1 MKQPIVTFLQN
12 ESFYQSGTLPEERNY
27 TFLADIPEKIYDTD
41 QLYEPYIEKVVYYI
55 EKTKKSMFFGSIVEK
70 YEIVCMM
77 NMPGIPATTSIEGS
91 GSDTN
96 TKVNSTT
103 TFIDGTNSII
113 EEFNEEA
120 QSQLIDNIA
129 CQNFIQ
135 KNKHTF
141 YLESGRNYKIQIA
154 YQDKLGK
161 LSPRS
166 KPKNLTTYP
175 PSIKSLKTT
184 YFHYKTV
191 IEIETYKGYFDQ
203 LHYENIEDS
212 IQGIPLVWKGNITEA
227 KFTHDRTRYTIA
239 FSRKD
244 SRGNEIQGLKVN
256 TNYPIN
262 FWLEFEGEISE
273 KKKAYVRIIE
283 KTYRCTNY
291 TKEREIDFEQLK
303 KTGHEAG

>member
-1 MKQPIVTFLQN
+1 M
-12 ESFYQSGTLPEERNY
+12 
-27 TFLADIPEKIYDTD
+27 
-41 QLYEPYIEKVVYYI
+41 
-55 EKTKKSMFFGSIVEK
+55 
-70 YEIVCMM
+70 
-77 NMPGIPATTSIEGS
+77 
-91 GSDTN
+91 
-96 TKVNSTT
+96 
-103 TFIDGTNSII
+103 
-113 EEFNEEA
+113 
-120 QSQLIDNIA
+120 IDNIA
-129 CQNFIQ
+129 CQNSIQ
-135 KNKHTF
+135 KKKHTF
-141 YLESGRNYKIQIA
+141 YLESGRTYKIQIA

-166 KPKNLTTYP
+166 KPKNLTTSP